1 MREKL
6 SFAIKLKFEFEWFV
20 KKSGSMTQKQIAKIE
35 KKLVRFGLSGSL
47 IVALKTLKK
56 GYQTK
61 YGQFFSIFP
70 QLFVSTNL

>member
-35 KKLVRFGLSGSL
+35 QKLVRFGLSGSL
-47 IVALKTLKK
+47 IV
-56 GYQTK
+56 
-61 YGQFFSIFP
+61 
-70 QLFVSTNL
+70 V